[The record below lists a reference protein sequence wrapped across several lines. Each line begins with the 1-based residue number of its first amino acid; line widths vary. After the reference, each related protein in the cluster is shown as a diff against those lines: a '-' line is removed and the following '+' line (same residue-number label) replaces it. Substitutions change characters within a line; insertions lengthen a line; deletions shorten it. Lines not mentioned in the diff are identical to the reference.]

1 MGYLLLVTSAIAYA
15 VGIVAQTVGAR
26 RAEFRGG
33 VDVGLLG
40 RLATDRVYLLGFAS
54 QCVGFALAFLA
65 RATLPLYLVQAGA
78 MTAVGIAA
86 VLGAVVMRW
95 RIRAVE
101 IGALGVTAAGI
112 VLLVGA
118 AEPAPATDMP
128 PAVAAA
134 LLVLLVAVAA
144 AAVPVSRIRGSRGA
158 VGLGLLAGLAFAVL
172 AVASR
177 QLASGPLLELP
188 LQPLAWLMLAAALV
202 GQALLA
208 AALQRGSTTAT
219 MASMD
224 STSVLLA
231 SVVGLA
237 ALGDRIAPGRTGWVV
252 AGLALVLC
260 GVVVMAAVQPR
271 HRSAS
276 PTEPTPTVEAH

>member
-1 MGYLLLVTSAIAYA
+1 MGHLLLVASALAYA
-15 VGIVAQTVGAR
+15 VGIVAQTFGAR

-40 RLATDRVYLLGFAS
+40 RLATDRVYLLGFGA
-54 QCVGFALAFLA
+54 QCAGFALAFLA

-78 MTAVGIAA
+78 MSAVGIAA

-95 RIRAVE
+95 RIRPVE
-101 IGALGVTAAGI
+101 LAALGVTAAGI

-128 PAVAAA
+128 PGVAPA
-134 LLVLLVAVAA
+134 LLILLVAVAG
-144 AAVPVSRIRGSRGA
+144 AAVPASRIGGSRGA
-158 VGLGLLAGLAFAVL
+158 VVLGLLAGLAFAVL
-172 AVASR
+172 AIASR

-188 LQPLAWLMLAAALV
+188 LQPLAWLMLAGALV

-237 ALGDRIAPGRTGWVV
+237 ALGDRIAEGRVGWVV

-260 GVVVMAAVQPR
+260 GVVVMAAAQPR
-271 HRSAS
+271 HRSSSHA
-276 PTEPTPTVEAH
+276 EPTPAAEAL